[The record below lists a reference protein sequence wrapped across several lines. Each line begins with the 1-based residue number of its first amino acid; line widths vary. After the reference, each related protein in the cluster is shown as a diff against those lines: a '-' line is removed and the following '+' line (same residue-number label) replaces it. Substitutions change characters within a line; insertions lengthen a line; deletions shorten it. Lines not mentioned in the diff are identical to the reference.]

1 MRCMKCGY
9 TSFDYLER
17 CKNCSEDL
25 VPSKIKLNIYTQSP
39 EIDIDENGFVVSKV
53 AKDRKDL
60 LGDGNDR
67 DPKDI
72 TMDDV
77 LGEEGE
83 NLENFD
89 FSE

>member
-25 VPSKIKLNIYTQSP
+25 VPTKIKLNIYTQSP
-39 EIDIDENGFVVSKV
+39 EIDIDENGFVVGKVSKEQ
-53 AKDRKDL
+53 KDL
-60 LGDGNDR
+60 LGNAP
-67 DPKDI
+67 DPKDV
-72 TMDDV
+72 TMEDV